1 MLRQIPPICVFVL
14 WLTVLFGITFFSDN
28 VFYKS
33 QKYSLDTFPKDL
45 IEKKIHETPQAK
57 LEHDLIT
64 PKVIET
70 PKNITKHVRVKKG
83 DTLMKVLTSNGVDK
97 KQAANLIAALKTIY
111 DLRSLPIDH
120 QLSIYFSTDS
130 YNAHNKYNKV
140 ESFSFLKNYKEQI
153 FASRD
158 TAGKFKSEIKIRSL
172 NTKDVYIEG
181 QISSSLYEAA
191 LSKRMPQKLLME
203 LIRIY
208 SFDVDFQRE
217 IQREDSFSILFKQH
231 SNADGEIVY
240 NDTIEWAKLT
250 LSGKP
255 LEYAKYT
262 SPKSNHTD
270 YYNRE
275 GKSVKKTLMRT
286 PVDGARLSSRYGK
299 RKHPILGFTKMHRGV
314 DFAAP
319 KGTPIMAAG
328 DGVIEAVGRKGNYG
342 KYIRIRHNSTY
353 KTAYAHLS
361 KYKRGLKKGKRIKQG
376 SIIGYV
382 GSTGRST
389 GPHLHYEVIKNG
401 KKTNPLSVRLPSGG
415 ALKDNEFRIFLN
427 QLTSIDRRI
436 QKALA
441 D

>member
-1 MLRQIPPICVFVL
+1 MYKRQ
-14 WLTVLFGITFFSDN
+14 
-28 VFYKS
+28 
-33 QKYSLDTFPKDL
+33 
-45 IEKKIHETPQAK
+45 
-57 LEHDLIT
+57 
-64 PKVIET
+64 
-70 PKNITKHVRVKKG
+70 
-83 DTLMKVLTSNGVDK
+83 
-97 KQAANLIAALKTIY
+97 LK
-111 DLRSLPIDH
+111 
-120 QLSIYFSTDS
+120 
-130 YNAHNKYNKV
+130 
-140 ESFSFLKNYKEQI
+140 
-153 FASRD
+153 
-158 TAGKFKSEIKIRSL
+158 
-172 NTKDVYIEG
+172 TKDVYVEG

-191 LSKRMPQKLLME
+191 LSQRMPLKLLME
-203 LIRIY
+203 LIRIF

-231 SNADGEIVY
+231 SNADGEIVH

-353 KTAYAHLS
+353 KTAYGHLS
-361 KYKRGLKKGKRIKQG
+361 RYKRGLKKGKRVKQG
-376 SIIGYV
+376 TIIGYV

-401 KKTNPLSVRLPSGG
+401 KKTNPLSVRLPAGDT
-415 ALKDNEFRIFLN
+415 LKDNELKNFLN
-427 QLTSIDRRI
+427 QLTSIDGRI